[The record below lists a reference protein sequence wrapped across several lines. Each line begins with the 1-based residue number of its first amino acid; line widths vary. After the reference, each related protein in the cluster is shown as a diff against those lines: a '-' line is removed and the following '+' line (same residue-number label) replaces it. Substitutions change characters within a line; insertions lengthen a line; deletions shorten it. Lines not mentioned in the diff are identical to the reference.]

1 MPVTARTP
9 PVADDEN
16 LTDMVWANADRFAHA
31 VALRRPDEHSWLDVT
46 TTAFAAAVH
55 ARAAGLIGTG
65 AAAGDR
71 VPTGG
76 VVGYER
82 LVLWFAVWAV
92 GGIADPTTAAGP
104 AAEAAGT
111 AGTDRA
117 AVRGRSLAVR
127 AADPALVGAD
137 SVHSHG
143 ELLALARGTLARH
156 AELIRPGNS
165 LLVEAIEPWS
175 PVAVGVELAGVY
187 ARATVGHLCDGD
199 PLAELGGFRPTA
211 VLAGPAVVG
220 EVHRH
225 LRKLAAGR
233 GRDATAEE
241 LAIAYGRTVAAGRPD
256 PALRLRAAIAGR
268 LAGNPV
274 RAALGGRCLAV
285 FATSPVPPRLADLLR
300 GTGVALHTV

>member
-55 ARAAGLIGTG
+55 TRAAGLV
-65 AAAGDR
+65 AAGVRVGDR
-71 VPTGG
+71 VPTDG
-76 VVGYER
+76 VVGYDR
-82 LVLWFAVWAV
+82 LVLWFAAWAV
-92 GGIADPTTAAGP
+92 GGIVDPTAAAGP
-104 AAEAAGT
+104 VVAGPV
-111 AGTDRA
+111 ADGTPA
-117 AVRGRSLAVR
+117 RGRAVR
-127 AADPALVGAD
+127 AADPALIGANG
-137 SVHSHG
+137 VHSHG

-211 VLAGPAVVG
+211 VLAGPAVLG

-225 LRKLAAGR
+225 LRELAAGR

-241 LAIAYGRTVAAGRPD
+241 LAIAYGRAIAAGRPD
-256 PALRLRAAIAGR
+256 PALRLRAAVAAR

-300 GTGVALHTV
+300 GTGVALHTT

>member
-1 MPVTARTP
+1 VPVTARTP

-16 LTDMVWANADRFAHA
+16 LTHMVWANADRFAHA

-55 ARAAGLIGTG
+55 ARAAGLIAAG
-65 AAAGDR
+65 AAPGDR

-82 LVLWFAVWAV
+82 LVLWFAVWAI
-92 GGIADPTTAAGP
+92 GGIADPTVAAGQVV
-104 AAEAAGT
+104 EAG
-111 AGTDRA
+111 RA
-117 AVRGRSLAVR
+117 LVRERSLAVR

-137 SVHSHG
+137 GVYTHG
-143 ELLALARGTLARH
+143 ELLTLARGTLARH

-165 LLVEAIEPWS
+165 LLVETIEPWS

-187 ARATVGHLCDGD
+187 ARATVGHLCDPD

-211 VLAGPAVVG
+211 VLAGPAVLG

-233 GRDATAEE
+233 SRDATAEE
-241 LAIAYGRTVAAGRPD
+241 LAIAYGRTIAAGRPD
-256 PALRLRAAIAGR
+256 PALRLRAAIAAR

-285 FATSPVPPRLADLLR
+285 FATSPVPARLADLLR
-300 GTGVALHTV
+300 GTGVALHTE